1 MRRAR
6 FWLFISYIVSFASIV
21 AAVWVMLEHYSA
33 DETLSGSEKW
43 PGPAGIFQVGV
54 GCCTTH
60 AARFALLAT
69 HSQAHVLIFMGS
81 LGELASG
88 SRHVC
93 MHVPVMHGL
102 KTDWSMWPPVHDA
115 NTPAISLHALQLLQA
130 GGVHIGQRAAVLH
143 LTHAHRRGRLRW
155 VQQLLKHAWA
165 SSYHE
170 FQTFA
175 SKKICTSI
183 YQCERDVE

>member
-54 GCCTTH
+54 GCCTPYA
-60 AARFALLAT
+60 AARFALLAI
-69 HSQAHVLIFMGS
+69 HRQARARESSMDSVCADIY
-81 LGELASG
+81 ELAQRMSS

-93 MHVPVMHGL
+93 MHGPGTYGL
-102 KTDWSMWPPVHDA
+102 KTNWSMGLAEHNA
-115 NTPAISLHALQLLQA
+115 NTPAM
-130 GGVHIGQRAAVLH
+130 RAACAS
-143 LTHAHRRGRLRW
+143 TAACRWCSYWAAGCCSSSHARPSTGT
-155 VQQLLKHAWA
+155 ATMGTAA
-165 SSYHE
+165 SE
-170 FQTFA
+170 ACMGQFLP
-175 SKKICTSI
+175 
-183 YQCERDVE
+183 